1 MPFIENSKRP
11 LVRDNPSL
19 HMKQPGDRCYLIY
32 LEMVSRW
39 RKEPRWTTAD
49 AIHAEFVMDT
59 EDNAFLEALYSKAP
73 TTGWNELCNAASL
86 AWQVFFQ
93 FYVLP
98 YEIQK
103 RKENGDI

>member
-11 LVRDNPSL
+11 LVRDNPML
-19 HMKQPGDRCYLIY
+19 HMKQPGDRCYIIY
-32 LEMVSRW
+32 AEMVRRW
-39 RKEPRWTTAD
+39 RNEPRWTTAD

-59 EDNAFLEALYSKAP
+59 EDNRFLEDLYSKAP
-73 TTGWNELCNAASL
+73 TTGWHELCNASSL

-93 FYVLP
+93 LYVMP
-98 YEIQK
+98 YEEKK